1 MRWRRADET
10 LTTAQLQAGYCDKS
24 LRRVPIHI
32 LLPFTFKLSPL
43 CKNYHVSNVI
53 K

>member
-10 LTTAQLQAGYCDKS
+10 LTPAQSQEGYCDKS
-24 LRRVPIHI
+24 LRRVPKHI
-32 LLPFTFKLSPL
+32 LLTFGSSRS
-43 CKNYHVSNVI
+43 CKNDHVSNVI